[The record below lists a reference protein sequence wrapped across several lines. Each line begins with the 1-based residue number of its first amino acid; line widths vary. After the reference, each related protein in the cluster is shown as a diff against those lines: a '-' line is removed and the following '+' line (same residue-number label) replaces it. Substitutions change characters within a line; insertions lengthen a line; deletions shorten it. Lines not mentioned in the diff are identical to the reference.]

1 MQRLVQPME
10 LLELL
15 EELRVLV
22 VSELE
27 LQSKP
32 KGQCMQLSGWS
43 ICRRVFWTW
52 TCGIPNKILFN
63 NIIHSKDLRIR
74 VITKLRLQQGL
85 CPCVIS

>member
-1 MQRLVQPME
+1 VQRLVQPME
-10 LLELL
+10 RLELL
-15 EELRVLV
+15 EERRVLV

-52 TCGIPNKILFN
+52 TCGISNQSDSN
-63 NIIHSKDLRIR
+63 NVSYSKDCELG
-74 VITKLRLQQGL
+74 VITNFNA
-85 CPCVIS
+85 

>member
-1 MQRLVQPME
+1 ME
-10 LLELL
+10 QLGER
-15 EELRVLV
+15 RVLV

-52 TCGIPNKILFN
+52 TCGIPNQSDLN
-63 NIIHSKDLRIR
+63 NVSYSKDCELG
-74 VITKLRLQQGL
+74 VITKFNA
-85 CPCVIS
+85 

>member
-1 MQRLVQPME
+1 VQRLVQPME
-10 LLELL
+10 RLELL
-15 EELRVLV
+15 EERRVLV

-52 TCGIPNKILFN
+52 TCGIPNQSDSN
-63 NIIHSKDLRIR
+63 NVSYSKDCELG
-74 VITKLRLQQGL
+74 VITKFNA
-85 CPCVIS
+85 